1 MILSLIGEL
10 PNLVA
15 RNTCEEWALKV
26 KSYSRRTCSAVL
38 FLCLLELQKMGDD
51 WTGPSAHTGWQTQI
65 IVRSPVKYSQLSCE
79 ILGLH

>member
-1 MILSLIGEL
+1 VILSLIGEL

-51 WTGPSAHTGWQTQI
+51 WTGPSAHTPGG
-65 IVRSPVKYSQLSCE
+65 R
-79 ILGLH
+79 HR